1 MRGTMEDLKKMVQD
15 CLGPLP
21 RVCPEHV
28 LLDMERAR
36 MQAEDLRGLLSQV
49 NEALGEQE
57 DERNEERDLV
67 QYAMD
72 QATVTLRR
80 HLNRTGLS
88 QRSREELTS
97 VYNLLSEA
105 ASVNEGQQMQNA
117 TPLD

>member
-1 MRGTMEDLKKMVQD
+1 MRGAMEDVKKMVQD

-57 DERNEERDLV
+57 DQRNEERDLV
-67 QYAMD
+67 QDAM
-72 QATVTLRR
+72 VTLRQ
-80 HLNRTGLS
+80 HLDRTGLS

-105 ASVNEGQQMQNA
+105 ATVIE
-117 TPLD
+117 